1 MRHADRDP
9 EGAAGARNGPCSA
22 TSVRRAPPA
31 IRWFSPLL
39 TRRTDP
45 WRAGENEIV
54 DRPAATARDPDRA
67 IARSPARRARSRL
80 PSPRTPSPRRSAA
93 EYEATL
99 RAKIAEEKAKLPPR
113 PNICPRFRII
123 SSRAQARVADGTF
136 HDHYSRAYRKL
147 TETREEYASVAATLR
162 EARGKE
168 RADAEA
174 TMNAEAHAGW
184 ELHAKMG
191 DEAHERA
198 LDRWE
203 AQRERWEALKRAH
216 ALRFDKRP
224 GDLAMERLDEHR
236 RKMEIFSHLDMA
248 APVHEREGGAEW
260 EWKMSLRNNW
270 MRYVAVGNVFSELY
284 YFRDELAFADPVH
297 VRRAVNPED
306 GASYSSARGRSVLAS
321 EHMAARRRR
330 LRRRLRNLLPGELD
344 DEDVGMLEVV
354 GEGMANL
361 AEARARKR
369 ITFED
374 LEEQIAKDSV
384 ETWAAIQKR
393 RADDR
398 AATETRRATAAAAKE
413 AREIARLAAL
423 GPHCE
428 LGAER
433 INATSVAGTSTRVSA
448 TLVNTGT
455 TALFY
460 SFSRA
465 EHRRLPHAKGNGADV
480 FFLAER
486 EGSVMPGESR
496 EIVWTFK
503 APAAGVYH
511 DVWRLETRPRLR
523 AGEKPPVTL
532 RGVATVEDANSFP
545 RRAIAAELA
554 RKEMVSKVRQAVGHV
569 MKGIVTP
576 SPERRVATKPAAPAA
591 GREPALF
598 RAGNRERRPRVY
610 YHEEAFAALWNI
622 RARAR
627 EASDLLP
634 PTVSEEEKE
643 EETAGNAEAENG
655 EDPDPAASADAASSA
670 GVPPPPPWG
679 TGTDPSRPWR
689 RRSTTWRRGWTPTR
703 TGRCPRRRRRL
714 RRRRRNL
721 RRLWTNLLHAST
733 RPRRW
738 RRAARTSRRRR
749 VRRRFRRRART
760 FSRLAWRRRFSSRW
774 RMWSPRIGARF
785 ANTNR
790 GLNPRRPNPR
800 RTPRTTTRRRPAN
813 RTQTDLRPRNHPGR
827 LCIVVNSRTRWR
839 GCSGRRWTRS
849 RLA

>member
-1 MRHADRDP
+1 M
-9 EGAAGARNGPCSA
+9 
-22 TSVRRAPPA
+22 
-31 IRWFSPLL
+31 
-39 TRRTDP
+39 
-45 WRAGENEIV
+45 
-54 DRPAATARDPDRA
+54 
-67 IARSPARRARSRL
+67 
-80 PSPRTPSPRRSAA
+80 
-93 EYEATL
+93 
-99 RAKIAEEKAKLPPR
+99 
-113 PNICPRFRII
+113 
-123 SSRAQARVADGTF
+123 
-136 HDHYSRAYRKL
+136 
-147 TETREEYASVAATLR
+147 
-162 EARGKE
+162 
-168 RADAEA
+168 
-174 TMNAEAHAGW
+174 
-184 ELHAKMG
+184 
-191 DEAHERA
+191 
-198 LDRWE
+198 
-203 AQRERWEALKRAH
+203 
-216 ALRFDKRP
+216 
-224 GDLAMERLDEHR
+224 
-236 RKMEIFSHLDMA
+236 
-248 APVHEREGGAEW
+248 HEREGGAEW

-655 EDPDPAASADAASSA
+655 EDPDPPRPPA
-670 GVPPPPPWG
+670 PPPPRASRPHRRGG

-721 RRLWTNLLHAST
+721 RRLWTRSSPREHPSETLETCRADLETATRQTALPASRADLLAAGMEEALFVALEDVE
-733 RPRRW
+733 PAN
-738 RRAARTSRRRR
+738 RRA
-749 VRRRFRRRART
+749 
-760 FSRLAWRRRFSSRW
+760 
-774 RMWSPRIGARF
+774 I

>member
-1 MRHADRDP
+1 
-9 EGAAGARNGPCSA
+9 
-22 TSVRRAPPA
+22 
-31 IRWFSPLL
+31 
-39 TRRTDP
+39 
-45 WRAGENEIV
+45 
-54 DRPAATARDPDRA
+54 
-67 IARSPARRARSRL
+67 
-80 PSPRTPSPRRSAA
+80 
-93 EYEATL
+93 
-99 RAKIAEEKAKLPPR
+99 LPPL
-113 PNICPRFRII
+113 PHHLM
-123 SSRAQARVADGTF
+123 RAQARVADGTF

-162 EARGKE
+162 EAREKE

-174 TMNAEAHAGW
+174 TMNAEARTGW

-398 AATETRRATAAAAKE
+398 AATETRRAAAAAAAE

-634 PTVSEEEKE
+634 PTVDEEEKE

-655 EDPDPAASADAASSA
+655 EDPDPAASTDAASSA

-679 TGTDPSRPWR
+679 DWDGSIAAVEAAIDD
-689 RRSTTWRRGWTPTR
+689 
-703 TGRCPRRRRRL
+703 L
-714 RRRRRNL
+714 
-721 RRLWTNLLHAST
+721 
-733 RPRRW
+733 
-738 RRAARTSRRRR
+738 AARLDANPDWEMPPEEEETSEEKEE
-749 VRRRFRRRART
+749 
-760 FSRLAWRRRFSSRW
+760 SSSALDES
-774 RMWSPRIGARF
+774 SPREHPSETLETCRADLETARRQTALPASRADLLAAGMEEALF
-785 ANTNR
+785 VA
-790 GLNPRRPNPR
+790 LEDVE
-800 RTPRTTTRRRPAN
+800 PAN
-813 RTQTDLRPRNHPGR
+813 RRAIRAHKPRPKPKTPEPEEDAPNDDAEASGEPDPNRPPSPEPPWKAVYRRQLADEVARMLGEAVDAFESGVDATEAEVAAECDARVDALDAAASETRGYNESPAKGDDGDWAAFAMHRRKRELLRRDPWEGYVETISLEPSLDFSASEHKLRLGVGGRDAKTQRALKIALDEEDE
-827 LCIVVNSRTRWR
+827 WED
-839 GCSGRRWTRS
+839 
-849 RLA
+849 

>member
-1 MRHADRDP
+1 M
-9 EGAAGARNGPCSA
+9 
-22 TSVRRAPPA
+22 
-31 IRWFSPLL
+31 
-39 TRRTDP
+39 
-45 WRAGENEIV
+45 
-54 DRPAATARDPDRA
+54 
-67 IARSPARRARSRL
+67 
-80 PSPRTPSPRRSAA
+80 
-93 EYEATL
+93 
-99 RAKIAEEKAKLPPR
+99 
-113 PNICPRFRII
+113 
-123 SSRAQARVADGTF
+123 
-136 HDHYSRAYRKL
+136 
-147 TETREEYASVAATLR
+147 
-162 EARGKE
+162 
-168 RADAEA
+168 
-174 TMNAEAHAGW
+174 
-184 ELHAKMG
+184 
-191 DEAHERA
+191 
-198 LDRWE
+198 
-203 AQRERWEALKRAH
+203 
-216 ALRFDKRP
+216 
-224 GDLAMERLDEHR
+224 
-236 RKMEIFSHLDMA
+236 
-248 APVHEREGGAEW
+248 HEREGGAEW

-433 INATSVAGTSTRVSA
+433 INATSVAGTSTREHRRRSS
-448 TLVNTGT
+448 TRGRRLCST
-455 TALFY
+455 FC
-460 SFSRA
+460 RA

-569 MKGIVTP
+569 VGIVTP

-591 GREPALF
+591 GRG
-598 RAGNRERRPRVY
+598 RAVPGGERERRRASTTTRGVRR
-610 YHEEAFAALWNI
+610 ALEHQS
-622 RARAR
+622 ARAR
-627 EASDLLP
+627 GVGSAPAHRERGG
-634 PTVSEEEKE
+634 EG
-643 EETAGNAEAENG
+643 EETAGNAEAGNG
-655 EDPDPAASADAASSA
+655 EDPDPAASADAALR
-670 GVPPPPPWG
+670 GRPPPPPWG
-679 TGTDPSRPWR
+679 
-689 RRSTTWRRGWTPTR
+689 
-703 TGRCPRRRRRL
+703 
-714 RRRRRNL
+714 
-721 RRLWTNLLHAST
+721 
-733 RPRRW
+733 
-738 RRAARTSRRRR
+738 
-749 VRRRFRRRART
+749 
-760 FSRLAWRRRFSSRW
+760 
-774 RMWSPRIGARF
+774 
-785 ANTNR
+785 
-790 GLNPRRPNPR
+790 
-800 RTPRTTTRRRPAN
+800 
-813 RTQTDLRPRNHPGR
+813 
-827 LCIVVNSRTRWR
+827 
-839 GCSGRRWTRS
+839 
-849 RLA
+849 

>member
-1 MRHADRDP
+1 
-9 EGAAGARNGPCSA
+9 
-22 TSVRRAPPA
+22 
-31 IRWFSPLL
+31 
-39 TRRTDP
+39 
-45 WRAGENEIV
+45 
-54 DRPAATARDPDRA
+54 
-67 IARSPARRARSRL
+67 
-80 PSPRTPSPRRSAA
+80 
-93 EYEATL
+93 
-99 RAKIAEEKAKLPPR
+99 
-113 PNICPRFRII
+113 
-123 SSRAQARVADGTF
+123 
-136 HDHYSRAYRKL
+136 
-147 TETREEYASVAATLR
+147 
-162 EARGKE
+162 
-168 RADAEA
+168 
-174 TMNAEAHAGW
+174 
-184 ELHAKMG
+184 
-191 DEAHERA
+191 
-198 LDRWE
+198 
-203 AQRERWEALKRAH
+203 
-216 ALRFDKRP
+216 
-224 GDLAMERLDEHR
+224 
-236 RKMEIFSHLDMA
+236 
-248 APVHEREGGAEW
+248 
-260 EWKMSLRNNW
+260 MSLRNNW

-321 EHMAARRRR
+321 EHMAAARRRR

-384 ETWAAIQKR
+384 ETWAAIRASRGRSR
-393 RADDR
+393 RDGDASRDGGGGEGGARDCAPRRPRTALRARGGANQRDERGGDVDAGIGDARQHGDDGFVLLLLAR
-398 AATETRRATAAAAKE
+398 GTQATAARQGKRRGRFLPRRTGGKRHARRVARDRVDVQGARRGRVPRRVATGDATEAA
-413 AREIARLAAL
+413 R
-423 GPHCE
+423 G
-428 LGAER
+428 G
-433 INATSVAGTSTRVSA
+433 
-448 TLVNTGT
+448 
-455 TALFY
+455 
-460 SFSRA
+460 
-465 EHRRLPHAKGNGADV
+465 
-480 FFLAER
+480 
-486 EGSVMPGESR
+486 
-496 EIVWTFK
+496 
-503 APAAGVYH
+503 
-511 DVWRLETRPRLR
+511 
-523 AGEKPPVTL
+523 KPPVTL

-655 EDPDPAASADAASSA
+655 EDPDP
-670 GVPPPPPWG
+670 
-679 TGTDPSRPWR
+679 
-689 RRSTTWRRGWTPTR
+689 
-703 TGRCPRRRRRL
+703 
-714 RRRRRNL
+714 
-721 RRLWTNLLHAST
+721 
-733 RPRRW
+733 
-738 RRAARTSRRRR
+738 RR
-749 VRRRFRRRART
+749 VRRRRLLRGRPAPTAVGGLGRIHRGRGGGDRRLGGAAGRQPGLGDAPGGGGDFGGEGGIFVGSGRIFSTRAPVRDAGDVPRGPRDGDASDGASGVARGPSRGWHGGGAFRRVGGC
-760 FSRLAWRRRFSSRW
+760 
-774 RMWSPRIGARF
+774 GARDRRAF